1 MRSPAAHIN
10 FTHTRARARIGIIR
24 ALCSPRLKKSLGY
37 QKKKK
42 KKKEKEKKGTGKTS
56 ERVSTGGRQRHNC
69 AT

>member
-10 FTHTRARARIGIIR
+10 FTHTRARAHRDHQGALQPSSEKIIGI
-24 ALCSPRLKKSLGY
+24 SK
-37 QKKKK
+37 KKKK